1 MVIPPPVFVVL
12 FRLSCFYG
20 YRLSPCRGSAWGVN
34 SRSSH
39 ILSEPTASHA
49 YVKYYLI
56 FFIYVV
62 AFECPIPQCLAPKK
76 GKRKKKKNCW
86 RIKHAICLNSLEISS
101 DQGEGDCNSGHECN
115 SGGLFQGLYLCGQ
128 NQHSSV
134 RTQVPDICWTMF
146 ILTTLAPVCKLLQG
160 HMHSYLPRG

>member
-76 GKRKKKKNCW
+76 GKRKKKKLLADKTC
-86 RIKHAICLNSLEISS
+86 H
-101 DQGEGDCNSGHECN
+101 
-115 SGGLFQGLYLCGQ
+115 LFKF
-128 NQHSSV
+128 
-134 RTQVPDICWTMF
+134 P
-146 ILTTLAPVCKLLQG
+146 
-160 HMHSYLPRG
+160 